1 MGLDQNFFKTKNYNQ
16 EPISYFRKFYELQNL
31 IGSILG
37 EDVENSTFYRMG
49 KEELIKIRTFLV
61 DNHEKYWG
69 FEVAETS
76 KKKQLSMALLHALGT
91 FTYYIEKDIPLYYWS
106 CW

>member
-16 EPISYFRKFYELQNL
+16 NPVYYFRKFRELQEF
-31 IGSILG
+31 IGSIIE

-61 DNHEKYWG
+61 NNYDKYWL
-69 FEVAETS
+69 FENTIVG
-76 KKKQLSMALLHALGT
+76 KKEQLSLALLQALGAI
-91 FTYYIEKDIPLYYWS
+91 TYYIEKDIPLYYWS